1 MGFVPHQPIAG
12 RKIADPTLLKD
23 PKDLAEHFLWIRN
36 VFVYM
41 RTDNNVKT
49 VVFKRE
55 VKCISEPEFQIAFL
69 IGSFRV
75 VNSRL
80 IDIDADYLFE
90 MICQIIVDNPGRT
103 TNIEQLVFIQ
113 GCGQVILE
121 YGDHGSGLSFP
132 PLDIV
137 NIWAVEREVI
147 LITTV
152 QTDTSGDVA
161 CVCALTVE

>member
-103 TNIEQLVFIQ
+103 TNIEQLVL
-113 GCGQVILE
+113 C
-121 YGDHGSGLSFP
+121 
-132 PLDIV
+132 
-137 NIWAVEREVI
+137 
-147 LITTV
+147 
-152 QTDTSGDVA
+152 
-161 CVCALTVE
+161 CC